1 MSNPLSIIAGI
12 LAAYFL
18 GAIPTSFIFA
28 KFLKGIDIRQV
39 GSGNVGATNVFR
51 AVGKLPALF
60 VLLID
65 ISKGAVAAT
74 LIAKYFYS
82 SNDIF
87 DYISYRALLGYIAI
101 CGHVWPIF
109 LGFRGGKGVA
119 TIIGATITLAPFVFA
134 LSGIVWLVVFFLTN
148 YVSLASIAMAVSLA
162 ISASILNQAFPIIIF
177 TIAACGLSVYKHREN
192 IKRLVRGEERKTFI
206 FNKVKV

>member
-1 MSNPLSIIAGI
+1 VSNSLSIIAGA
-12 LAAYFL
+12 LSAYFL

-28 KFLKGIDIRQV
+28 RLLKGIDIRQV

-101 CGHVWPIF
+101 CGHVWPVF

-134 LSGIVWLVVFFLTN
+134 LSGIVWLIVFFLTN

-162 ISASILNQAFPIIIF
+162 ISASILNQPFPIIIF
-177 TIAACGLSVYKHREN
+177 TIAACGLSVYKHKEN
-192 IKRLVRGEERKTFI
+192 ITRLVRGEERKTFV
-206 FNKVKV
+206 FKVKI

>member
-82 SNDIF
+82 PNDIF
-87 DYISYRALLGYIAI
+87 DYISY
-101 CGHVWPIF
+101 
-109 LGFRGGKGVA
+109 KS
-119 TIIGATITLAPFVFA
+119 FV
-134 LSGIVWLVVFFLTN
+134 
-148 YVSLASIAMAVSLA
+148 Y
-162 ISASILNQAFPIIIF
+162 
-177 TIAACGLSVYKHREN
+177 
-192 IKRLVRGEERKTFI
+192 
-206 FNKVKV
+206 

>member
-12 LAAYFL
+12 LSAYFL
-18 GAIPTSFIFA
+18 GAIPASFIFA

-101 CGHVWPIF
+101 CGHVWPVF
-109 LGFRGGKGVA
+109 LGFKGGKGVA

-134 LSGIVWLVVFFLTN
+134 LSGIVWLIVFFLTN

-162 ISASILNQAFPIIIF
+162 ISASILNQPFPIIIF
-177 TIAACGLSVYKHREN
+177 TIAACGLSIYKHKDN

-206 FNKVKV
+206 LKKVKI

>member
-12 LAAYFL
+12 LSAYFL
-18 GAIPTSFIFA
+18 GAIPTSFIFSKA
-28 KFLKGIDIRQV
+28 LKGIDIRQV

-65 ISKGAVAAT
+65 ISKGVVAAT

-101 CGHVWPIF
+101 CGHVWPVF

-134 LSGIVWLVVFFLTN
+134 LSGIAWLIVFFLTN

-162 ISASILNQAFPIIIF
+162 ISAPILNQPFPIIIF
-177 TIAACGLSVYKHREN
+177 TIAACGLSVYKHKDN
-192 IKRLVRGEERKTFI
+192 ITRLVRGEERKTFI
-206 FNKVKV
+206 LKKIKS